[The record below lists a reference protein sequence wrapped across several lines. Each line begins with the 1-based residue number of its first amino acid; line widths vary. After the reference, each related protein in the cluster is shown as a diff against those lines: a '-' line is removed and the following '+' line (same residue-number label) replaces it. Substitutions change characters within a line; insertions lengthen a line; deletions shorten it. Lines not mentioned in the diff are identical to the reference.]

1 MLEKKLEAYAIRN
14 FTLLTIIRD
23 NNPQAKRNVVNIT
36 CTTGG

>member
-23 NNPQAKRNVVNIT
+23 NNPQAKEM
-36 CTTGG
+36 